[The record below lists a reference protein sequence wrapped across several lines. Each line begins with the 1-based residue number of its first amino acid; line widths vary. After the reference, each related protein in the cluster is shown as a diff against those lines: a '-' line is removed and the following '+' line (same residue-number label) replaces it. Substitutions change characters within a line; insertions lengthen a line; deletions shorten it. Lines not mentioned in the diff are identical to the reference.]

1 MVLYSLLQLVTL
13 GSLTL
18 LATLSMAAPQASL
31 SNDVNSGNYGFNS
44 QVLQAGGD
52 TSIATV
58 LINFNEEISYF
69 DAFLRHQTID
79 IS

>member
-1 MVLYSLLQLVTL
+1 
-13 GSLTL
+13 
-18 LATLSMAAPQASL
+18 MAAPLALL

-44 QVLQAGGD
+44 QVSQAGGD
-52 TSIATV
+52 TSIASV
-58 LINFNEEISYF
+58 LIKFNEEISYF